1 MSNFLAALQ
10 AKSAKLSATMGN
22 VAALPVAPIAA
33 PIVVPPVLTPAPI
46 QNYAAT
52 SLQVT
57 VELPIGSNRI
67 DVFFSRKPDADIL
80 SKLRDAGFW
89 YRPSD
94 KAWYHKDS
102 ECNRQICRMLFGAE
116 IEDYDT
122 NRIYAEDKVTVA
134 NAPIVDNSEESGY
147 DVYKRQCDELVK
159 ALGLEFPDLALHAI
173 DCLHRQT
180 FKRN

>member
-1 MSNFLAALQ
+1 MSNFLAVLQ

-22 VAALPVAPIAA
+22 VAALPVPPIAA
-33 PIVVPPVLTPAPI
+33 PIVTTPVLTPAPI
-46 QNYAAT
+46 QNYANGP
-52 SLQVT
+52 LEVT
-57 VELPIGSNRI
+57 IELPQGSNRI

-122 NRIYAEDKVTVA
+122 KQLEVVEA
-134 NAPIVDNSEESGY
+134 APIVDDSEESSY